1 MKVLHLINTLSVG
14 GAELHLLTLCRFLK
28 ARNVEIVVACLRE
41 KVVDSR
47 SLRPDFE
54 RHGIRVID
62 LRADRRY
69 DSRFLGRIAKVIRAE
84 QPDIFHTHLPRADLA
99 GALASLFVANVVW
112 VCSVHAIYS
121 HDWSGRWSLPL
132 FDRLWR
138 RADKIVCISN
148 AVRDWLVGRGMPASK
163 ARVVYYG
170 IEPEVFAKPPVDLRQ
185 QWDLTDGAIVGS
197 IGRLEPRKGHEVLI
211 QAMPE
216 LCRRVPNARLLIAG
230 HDPWGYGKNLVQ
242 LIESLGLQQR
252 VRLVGFQR
260 DVISFLN
267 ALDVFAFASSSE
279 GFGQVVVEAM
289 AAEKPVVAS
298 KIAPLT
304 EIVVD
309 GETGLLV
316 PPGEPAGFVAALQHL
331 LGAPPERLRM
341 GLGGRARVEQC
352 FNATAMSEQMLSL
365 YQELLSSRRQQ
376 RAAV

>member
-41 KVVDSR
+41 KVADSR

-62 LRADRRY
+62 LQAERRY
-69 DSRFLGRIAKVIRAE
+69 DSRFLGRIAKLIKAE

-99 GALASLFVANVVW
+99 GAFAGLFVANVVW

-138 RADKIVCISN
+138 RADKIVCISD

-163 ARVVYYG
+163 AKVVYYG
-170 IEPEVFAKPPVDLRQ
+170 IEPKVFARPPVDLRQ
-185 QWDLTDGAIVGS
+185 QWDLTDAAIVGS

-211 QAMPE
+211 RAMPE
-216 LCRRVPNARLLIAG
+216 LCRLVPNARLLIAG

-242 LIESLGLQQR
+242 LIESLRLQQR
-252 VRLVGFQR
+252 VRLVGFQS
-260 DVISFLN
+260 DIVSFLN

-298 KIAPLT
+298 KIPPLT

-309 GETGLLV
+309 HETGLLV
-316 PPGEPAGFVAALQHL
+316 ESGNPQAFADAIISL
-331 LGAPPERLRM
+331 LKDPIERQRM
-341 GLGGRARVEQC
+341 GTMGRERVRQL
-352 FNATAMSEQMLSL
+352 FNADRMCRETVSL
-365 YQELLSSRRQQ
+365 YEDVIQQ
-376 RAAV
+376 RSALRAIA